1 MKPSRRSALGLL
13 GAAPLAASGVLS
25 PSRATSSTAS
35 SAASSTASSAAS
47 STASRLTS
55 SAASGP
61 SGPPPALLPG
71 GAYDR
76 FVRGLADQDKFSGT
90 VLLAWHGEPVLV
102 RSYQMAD
109 KALDIPNRAGT
120 MFLLA
125 SLTKFFTGVAVT
137 QLAAQ
142 GKIGFHATLGSY
154 VDGFPPAIANAVTVH
169 QLLTHTSGV
178 PDFSMS
184 AAWKNE
190 LPGWTTNTEAFDG
203 TLSFLQQ
210 LPLSFTPGTAYTY
223 SNSNFFLAGAIVARA
238 SGQAF
243 WDYVPRQIFGPAG
256 MTSTAFVSAQ
266 QQQTDPRIAHN
277 YSASLA
283 NGQHQDLTPHIAIG
297 PNGWDGAGGAF
308 STAPDLLRFARALTD
323 GTLLGPAW
331 AAVIASGKH
340 PISPAEQ
347 NPDQAP
353 SRSTLVGY
361 GTEERIIGT
370 GAGQRAYGHT
380 GGLLIRVG
388 GSSQPGG
395 GSTSL
400 SIYPDLDVVAVV
412 LSNYY
417 LYPGI
422 GTFLAQQDA
431 IIGGGA

>member
-13 GAAPLAASGVLS
+13 GAAPLAASGALS
-25 PSRATSSTAS
+25 PSRATSRAN
-35 SAASSTASSAAS
+35 S
-47 STASRLTS
+47 STASRVTS
-55 SAASGP
+55 PAAAGP

-76 FVRGLADQDKFSGT
+76 FVRGLAGQDKFSGT
-90 VLLAWHGEPVLV
+90 VLLAWRGEPVLV

-109 KALDIPNRAGT
+109 KALDIPNQADT
-120 MFLLA
+120 IFLLA

-142 GKIGFHATLGSY
+142 GKIDFYATLGSY
-154 VDGFPPAIANAVTVH
+154 LDGFPAVIADTVTVH

-190 LPGWTTNTEAFDG
+190 LPGWTTNTEAFNG
-203 TLSFLQQ
+203 TLSFLQH
-210 LPLSFTPGTAYTY
+210 LPLSFTPGTAYIY
-223 SNSNFFLAGAIVARA
+223 SNSNFFLAGAIVAQA

-243 WDYVPRQIFGPAG
+243 WDYVPRHIFGPAG

-266 QQQTDPRIAHN
+266 QQKTDPRIAHN
-277 YSASLA
+277 YSAPLA
-283 NGQHQDLTPHIAIG
+283 DGQHQDLTSHIAVG

-308 STAPDLLRFARALTD
+308 STAPDLLRFVRALTD

-340 PISPAEQ
+340 PISPAKQ

-370 GAGQRAYGHT
+370 GTGQRAYGHT
-380 GGLLIRVG
+380 GGLLIRVA

-422 GTFLAQQDA
+422 GTFLAQQDR